1 MAHYMFSLSLKSQFL
16 TQGCLTVLSHRLM
29 EADYRVVFRIP
40 SNVNSDGFPSA
51 QFPLYGGSVTTPD
64 SSTVI
69 VIEYVSHTWRL
80 PKVGSP
86 TVSMPLPQ
94 KSLTSSLISDE
105 DLSDIVMAS
114 NVPTCNSFSSLP
126 EVQTLVMRY
135 TCPLFFRTNALKD
148 AYNSISKICVDSAK
162 ELLLF
167 IAHTGIPIIGQYS

>member
-1 MAHYMFSLSLKSQFL
+1 MAYHMFLLSLKSQCL

-29 EADYRVVFRIP
+29 EADYGVVFRIP
-40 SNVNSDGFPSA
+40 SNVDSDGFPSA
-51 QFPLYGGSVTTPD
+51 QFPLYGGSVTSPD
-64 SSTVI
+64 GSTVI

-86 TVSMPLPQ
+86 AVSMSLLQ

-148 AYNSISKICVDSAK
+148 ACNNVFKMCVDSAK
-162 ELLLF
+162 NLLLF
-167 IAHTGIPIIGQYS
+167 IAHTGIQIMRHYS